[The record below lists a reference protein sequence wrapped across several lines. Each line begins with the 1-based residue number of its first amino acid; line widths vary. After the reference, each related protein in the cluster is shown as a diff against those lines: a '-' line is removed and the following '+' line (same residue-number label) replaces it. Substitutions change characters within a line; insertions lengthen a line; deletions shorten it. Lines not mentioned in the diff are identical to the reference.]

1 MLIMN
6 ELMDQ
11 RQIVLL
17 LSTSSSELCDP
28 KEHAS
33 SITDLVLDCA
43 SYRGHQSLVEGTMIV
58 SIGCHHFLFS
68 AYFISL

>member
-11 RQIVLL
+11 RQTVLL

-28 KEHAS
+28 KEHVS
-33 SITDLVLDCA
+33 SITDLVLDFA
-43 SYRGHQSLVEGTMIV
+43 SCRGHQSLVEGTMTV
-58 SIGCHHFLFS
+58 LIGCHHFLF
-68 AYFISL
+68 